1 MRYQIAFVEF
11 EIFLG
16 DSLGFS
22 IKLSN
27 LNKLEIRHSNYIII
41 IFFDQSIIAR
51 FRRISKTKRKSLR
64 IFELRL
70 QQRIGH

>member
-1 MRYQIAFVEF
+1 MRCQIAFVEF
-11 EIFLG
+11 GIFLG

-41 IFFDQSIIAR
+41 IFFDQSISSIHR
-51 FRRISKTKRKSLR
+51 SISTNLENKTEITSN
-64 IFELRL
+64 F
-70 QQRIGH
+70 

>member
-16 DSLGFS
+16 DFLGFS